1 MKLTVS
7 SLRKLIREEA
17 RRLMTESGAG
27 GSQDVLGEIQS
38 LMSGE
43 YVDVV
48 WVIEGLDEWMRE
60 YREVLEGERELR
72 QDDVDFE
79 ETAPNLRASSKRDLV
94 DIDADLA
101 AMDAG
106 TFNLLGRK
114 YKFNYRNA
122 GLDRP
127 PGSTVSFVVERDKS
141 DVDSYKLSRKIDD
154 KERVLGRN
162 LTADAVM
169 DLLDGEV
176 SGTGRFE
183 VREPSQSRQGQ
194 ARGF

>member
-1 MKLTVS
+1 MKLTAS
-7 SLRKLIREEA
+7 GLRKLIKEEA
-17 RRLMTESGAG
+17 RRLMSEAG
-27 GSQDVLGEIQS
+27 DRGTQDVLDEIQS

-43 YVDVV
+43 YVNVV

-79 ETAPNLRASSKRDLV
+79 ETAPNLRASSERDLV

-106 TFNLLGRK
+106 TFDLLGRK

-127 PGSTVSFVVERDKS
+127 PGSTLSFVVDRDNS
-141 DVDSYKLSRKIDD
+141 VEDSYTLSRKIGD
-154 KERVLGRN
+154 KERVLGRD

-169 DLLDGEV
+169 DLLDREV
-176 SGTGRFE
+176 SGPGFFE
-183 VREPSQSRQGQ
+183 TRM
-194 ARGF
+194 